1 MYFGHCIAYA
11 AFLIHDCF
19 LRIGRPFR
27 SGGFLGR
34 ASDTCSLEMK
44 RGSGSKH
51 VSRKGSGLKHV
62 SVHNVTTHNLM
73 MFPWIRYI
81 REGLYTG
88 STQLPRTPLEPPNV
102 RRSSSW
108 VALGVLTSSK
118 AVRRSDSRVSL
129 AVLPLPI
136 HMFQKHPT
144 APESFQISRLPLPLP
159 EFCIGPEP
167 DGHSRCFRK
176 EL

>member
-1 MYFGHCIAYA
+1 MYFGHCIAHA

-129 AVLPLPI
+129 AVLPLHI
-136 HMFQKHPT
+136 HIHTHIYICIYMHIYIDVY
-144 APESFQISRLPLPLP
+144 ISKQYALYYKIR
-159 EFCIGPEP
+159 
-167 DGHSRCFRK
+167 
-176 EL
+176 